1 MLLPRSSRYVKFT
14 RPYVKRLLLWSA
26 GQKKSVQLTM
36 LLKWFFPLLQL
47 FDPALDSFLLCSVI
61 LFIFIFFVGEQAAM
75 EREVELEH
83 RAAEAS
89 TALARIQVW

>member
-1 MLLPRSSRYVKFT
+1 MLSYAIYFH
-14 RPYVKRLLLWSA
+14 
-26 GQKKSVQLTM
+26 
-36 LLKWFFPLLQL
+36 
-47 FDPALDSFLLCSVI
+47 
-61 LFIFIFFVGEQAAM
+61 FFVGEQAAM

>member
-1 MLLPRSSRYVKFT
+1 MERRAEEERAAHNATKMVFP
-14 RPYVKRLLLWSA
+14 P
-26 GQKKSVQLTM
+26 
-36 LLKWFFPLLQL
+36 LKTIWPCFGLV
-47 FDPALDSFLLCSVI
+47 SFVLSCSI
-61 LFIFIFFVGEQAAM
+61 YFHFFVGEQAAM